1 MILSSTVEES
11 AGLIIIL
18 ILILIHIHFHNL
30 IHNLIHILVLIHINL
45 IHIHIH
51 IHILIQSYSY
61 SGGQAVRESVVQ
73 VSGGTTC
80 LMTTVSVT
88 RALRRP
94 GSR

>member
-11 AGLIIIL
+11 AGLI
-18 ILILIHIHFHNL
+18 LILIHNLIHIHIHNL

-45 IHIHIH
+45 IH

-88 RALRRP
+88 RALLRP